1 MEWLVARD
9 LVATRRQV
17 LTHQIWECLGVLSLI
32 LPSSQHKYA
41 A

>member
-17 LTHQIWECLGVLSLI
+17 LTHQIWECLGGIISHFAFE
-32 LPSSQHKYA
+32 PT
-41 A
+41 